1 VNVITRSGTSV
12 SAKRCSTLS
21 IPESPENPW
30 DSTSQALSLTFYGYT
45 LVNSHMTMEISTMLL
60 MGKLIF
66 SIAIFNSKLLV
77 YQRVYHG
84 IPHFWTAPNTVGH
97 RRPFPSNQSMRCSSN
112 NLADHGWELP
122 LTWRMYQSHVL
133 HVWKVYQHLHL
144 KNHPNVA
151 K

>member
-1 VNVITRSGTSV
+1 
-12 SAKRCSTLS
+12 
-21 IPESPENPW
+21 
-30 DSTSQALSLTFYGYT
+30 
-45 LVNSHMTMEISTMLL
+45 M
-60 MGKLIF
+60 
-66 SIAIFNSKLLV
+66 LV
-77 YQRVYHG
+77 YQRVYPG

-122 LTWRMYQSHVL
+122 LTWRMYQSHML